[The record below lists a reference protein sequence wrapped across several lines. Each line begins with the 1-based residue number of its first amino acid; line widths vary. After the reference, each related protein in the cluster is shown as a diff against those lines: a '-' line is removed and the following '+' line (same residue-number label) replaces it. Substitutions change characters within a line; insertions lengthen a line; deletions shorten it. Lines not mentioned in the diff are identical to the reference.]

1 LQIELKKEDWK
12 LTKADYTDHDP
23 KIFGYVLNTRKDNM
37 KKIITTVFLLL
48 IIAALPVT
56 SWAEEQKPAEQK
68 QVEDKLTGEVALSI
82 LSAYIPRGYEQTRN
96 SIVVQPS
103 VTLNYKGF
111 SINYWGN
118 LDTKPYSA
126 TDINYSAKYTE
137 TDIGIFYTKKFGIL
151 QVTPGYIYYVFGA
164 SNSDAPTPLDSQEL
178 FFTLQLDTLL
188 SPALTIYKE
197 IAHYNQWYLL
207 LNVEHTFQLNK
218 IVGLKL
224 SAQASYL
231 KSENADTY
239 PRYDSNAQPTT
250 DKFNNFH
257 DGTISLCLP
266 IAAYKTF
273 VIIPTVSYVFPLSDD
288 ARYEMKGY
296 GLKGAANPADNDSSF
311 FYGGVTFSYTF

>member
-1 LQIELKKEDWK
+1 M
-12 LTKADYTDHDP
+12 
-23 KIFGYVLNTRKDNM
+23 KDNK
-37 KKIITTVFLLL
+37 KKIITVVLLLL
-48 IIAALPVT
+48 IIAVLPLT
-56 SWAEEQKPAEQK
+56 SLAEEQNPVEQK
-68 QVEDKLTGEVALSI
+68 QEGDKLTGEIAVSV
-82 LSAYIPRGYEQTRN
+82 LSAYISRGQELSRN

-137 TDIGIFYTKKFGIL
+137 TDIALFYTKKFGIL
-151 QVTPGYIYYVFGA
+151 QVTPGYIYYA
-164 SNSDAPTPLDSQEL
+164 YSAPNSDASAPLDSQEL
-178 FFTLQLDTLL
+178 FITLQLDTLL
-188 SPALTIYKE
+188 SPSLTIYKD
-197 IAHYNQWYLL
+197 IAHYNQWYFLL
-207 LNVEHTFQLNK
+207 GIAHTFQLSK

-231 KSENADTY
+231 KSENAETY

-266 IAAYKTF
+266 ITVYKTF

-296 GLKGAANPADNDSSF
+296 GLKGTANPADKDSSF